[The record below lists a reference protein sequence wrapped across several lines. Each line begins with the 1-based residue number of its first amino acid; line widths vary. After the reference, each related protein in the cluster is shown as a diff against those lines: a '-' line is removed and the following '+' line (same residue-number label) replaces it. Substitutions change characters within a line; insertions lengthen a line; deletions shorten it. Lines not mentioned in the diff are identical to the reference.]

1 MAVMMSEAQFP
12 IGSHDRASADFIQS
26 AERAVTSVCVNWNT
40 SE

>member
-1 MAVMMSEAQFP
+1 MAVMVEAQFP
-12 IGSHDRASADFIQS
+12 IGSHDHASTDFIQS